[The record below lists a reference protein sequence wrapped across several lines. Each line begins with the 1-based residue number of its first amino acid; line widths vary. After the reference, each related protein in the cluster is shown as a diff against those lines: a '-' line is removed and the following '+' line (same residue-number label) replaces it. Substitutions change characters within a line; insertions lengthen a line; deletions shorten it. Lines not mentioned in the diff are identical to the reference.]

1 MYLAPRE
8 KARELTSDMSSMIAT
23 TASSQTSALSPSQ
36 RAAAPAALVYGAQ
49 ERASSSGIWV
59 GLFAIAM
66 SFAAFT
72 SALFVR
78 EGTADWSH
86 LGLPAVLYFN
96 TSVLLASS
104 ATLEGARRALAAS
117 PMGNVEG
124 TRKASAWVTNTLL
137 LGLAFCV
144 GQFHAWQD
152 LRAEG
157 IYLATN
163 PNSSFFYLLTFLHAL
178 HVMVGILVLVYLA
191 GRLWVSQTT
200 FRRSL
205 FDNTAIYWH
214 FMGVLW
220 VYLFLLCRTKL

>member
-1 MYLAPRE
+1 
-8 KARELTSDMSSMIAT
+8 MSSTIVSTM
-23 TASSQTSALSPSQ
+23 SSQATALSQPKS
-36 RAAAPAALVYGAQ
+36 AAAPGALLAQ
-49 ERASSSGIWV
+49 RTERYSSSGIWV
-59 GLFAIAM
+59 GVFAITM

-78 EGTADWSH
+78 EGTADWAH
-86 LGLPAVLYFN
+86 LVLPSILYVN
-96 TSVLLASS
+96 TLVLLASS
-104 ATLEGARRALAAS
+104 GTLEMARHRLLSEA
-117 PMGNVEG
+117 EG
-124 TRKASAWVTNTLL
+124 TRKASAWVLLTLL

-144 GQFHAWQD
+144 GQYRAWLD

-178 HVMVGILVLVYLA
+178 HVCAGILALVYLA
-191 GRLWVSQTT
+191 GRLVASHTT

-205 FDNTAIYWH
+205 FLNTAVYWH

-220 VYLFLLCRTKL
+220 VYLFLLCRMKL